1 MDIPKH
7 TAIITGATGA
17 IGTAIARQM
26 AEKGYKV
33 FVVARDE
40 SKARRTVDQ
49 IIDVTGNKDVFYL
62 VIDLSSKASIK
73 QAAEKWNGPLHVL
86 INNASTTPR
95 RREET
100 PKGIE
105 LQFATNVLGYFWMTQ
120 FFTSFLKQSA
130 PSRIINVASYWAGDM
145 DIDDLECKRRHYNNG
160 TIYRQSKQAERM
172 LTVAFADRMK
182 EFAISVNAVH
192 PGEVNSQLSN
202 DLGFGGHETPDQG
215 ADTPVWAATST
226 DIEGITGK
234 YFEHRRE
241 TPCRFGR
248 DKMMVEKLF
257 EVCGGY

>member
-1 MDIPKH
+1 
-7 TAIITGATGA
+7 
-17 IGTAIARQM
+17 M
-26 AEKGYKV
+26 AEKGYRV
-33 FVVARDE
+33 FVVARNE
-40 SKARRTVDQ
+40 NKARITVEQ

-100 PKGIE
+100 AEGIE
-105 LQFATNVLGYFWMTQ
+105 MQFATNVLGYFWMIKY
-120 FFTSFLKQSA
+120 FIPYLKMKT
-130 PSRIINVASYWAGDM
+130 PSRIVNVASYWAGDM
-145 DIDDLECKRRHYNNG
+145 DIDDLECKRRHYNND

-182 EFAISVNAVH
+182 EFAITVNAAH

-202 DLGFGGHETPDQG
+202 NLGFGGHETPDQG
-215 ADTPVWAATST
+215 ADTPVWAATSA
-226 DIEGITGK
+226 DVEEITGK

-241 TPCRFGR
+241 TSCRFGR

-257 EVCGGY
+257 GICDNY